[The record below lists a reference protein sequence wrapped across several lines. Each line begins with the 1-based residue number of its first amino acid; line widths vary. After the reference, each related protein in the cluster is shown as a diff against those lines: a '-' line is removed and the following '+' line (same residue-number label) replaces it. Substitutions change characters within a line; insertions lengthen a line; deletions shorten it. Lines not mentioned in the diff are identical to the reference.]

1 MLWRKSSSKPDNSIN
16 LTLKNNNS
24 INLTLKNIIT
34 LSDTGNWF
42 EAFVFSVIASKLSI
56 SLLSLGSEL
65 HLQCGMWQYVCLLML
80 LIHLSQE
87 LCVEGLFLVNGN
99 LL

>member
-16 LTLKNNNS
+16 LA
-24 INLTLKNIIT
+24 LKNILIT

-42 EAFVFSVIASKLSI
+42 EEFVFSVIASKLSI
-56 SLLSLGSEL
+56 FLLSLGSEL

-80 LIHLSQE
+80 FIHLSQE
-87 LCVEGLFLVNGN
+87 LCVEGLFLANGN

>member
-16 LTLKNNNS
+16 LTLKN
-24 INLTLKNIIT
+24 TLIT
-34 LSDTGNWF
+34 LFDTGNWF